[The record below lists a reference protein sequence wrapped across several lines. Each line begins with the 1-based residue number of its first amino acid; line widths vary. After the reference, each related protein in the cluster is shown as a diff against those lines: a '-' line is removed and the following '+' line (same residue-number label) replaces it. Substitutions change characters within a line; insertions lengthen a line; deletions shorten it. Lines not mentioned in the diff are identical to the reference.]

1 MFLSASPKEWNKET
15 ETMRRTM
22 VFAKRN
28 LIEVYRDPLSWIFCI
43 AFPIVMLIIM
53 SIVNS
58 AIPKEAG
65 NTLFRIDNLAGGIAI
80 FGQMFVMLFTAIA
93 VAKDRNGA
101 FLTRL
106 YSSPMKSGNFV
117 WGYIFPML
125 LTAVIQS
132 CISLAAAVV
141 ISLITDYSL
150 NIAGLLLAV
159 VAVIPSALMFS
170 AIGFLFGTFFNEKA
184 APGICS
190 IVISLGAMVGG
201 IWFDVEGVGGFMY
214 KLGRCLPFLY
224 ATKLAR
230 SAISMDF
237 GVREFL
243 IPLGV
248 VVLAAGVLTALASI
262 VFDSR
267 MHADQ
272 R

>member
-1 MFLSASPKEWNKET
+1 MKNT
-15 ETMRRTM
+15 T

-28 LIEVYRDPLSWIFCI
+28 LLEVFRDPLSWIFCI
-43 AFPIVMLIIM
+43 AFPIVMLVIM

-58 AIPKEAG
+58 AIPKEG
-65 NTLFRIDNLAGGIAI
+65 MTLFRIDNLAGGIAI

-93 VAKDRNGA
+93 VAKDRSGA

-106 YSSPMKSGNFV
+106 YSSPMKSSNFV
-117 WGYIFPML
+117 FGYILPML
-125 LTAVIQS
+125 LTAVIQV
-132 CISLAAAVV
+132 IVSLIAAVV
-141 ISLITDYSL
+141 ISFISDYELSVL
-150 NIAGLLLAV
+150 GLLFTV

-170 AIGFLFGTFFNEKA
+170 AIGFLFGALFNEKA

-190 IVISLGAMVGG
+190 IIISLGAMVGG

-214 KLGRCLPFLY
+214 KIGRCLPFLY

-230 SAISMDF
+230 AAITLDF
-237 GVREFL
+237 GVKEFL

-248 VVLAAGVLTALASI
+248 VVFAAIVLTVLASV
-262 VFDSR
+262 VFNSKMR
-267 MHADQ
+267 ADQ

>member
-1 MFLSASPKEWNKET
+1 MK
-15 ETMRRTM
+15 RTM

-28 LIEVYRDPLSWIFCI
+28 LIEVFRDPLSWIFCI

-80 FGQMFVMLFTAIA
+80 FGQMFIMLFTAIA
-93 VAKDRNGA
+93 VAKDRSGA

-106 YSSPMKSGNFV
+106 YSSPMKSSNFV
-117 WGYIFPML
+117 WGYILPML
-125 LTAVIQS
+125 LTAVIQV

-141 ISLITDYSL
+141 ISFVSDYEL
-150 NIAGLLLAV
+150 NIAGLLFTV

-170 AIGFLFGTFFNEKA
+170 AIGFLFGALFNEKA

-190 IVISLGAMVGG
+190 IIISLGAMVGG

-214 KLGRCLPFLY
+214 KLGMCLPFLY

-230 SAISMDF
+230 AAISLDF
-237 GVREFL
+237 GTKEFL

-248 VVLAAGVLTALASI
+248 VVFAAIILTVLASI
-262 VFDSR
+262 VFNSKMR
-267 MHADQ
+267 ADQ

>member
-1 MFLSASPKEWNKET
+1 
-15 ETMRRTM
+15 MRRTM
-22 VFAKRN
+22 TFAKRN

-58 AIPKEAG
+58 AIPKEG
-65 NTLFRIDNLAGGIAI
+65 MTLFRIDNLTGGIAV

-117 WGYIFPML
+117 WGYILPML
-125 LTAVIQS
+125 LTAVIQVCVTLIAS
-132 CISLAAAVV
+132 VV
-141 ISLITDYSL
+141 ISLISGYQLS
-150 NIAGLLLAV
+150 IAGLLLTII
-159 VAVIPSALMFS
+159 AVIPSALMFS
-170 AIGFLFGTFFNEKA
+170 SIGFLFGTFFNEKA

-190 IVISLGAMVGG
+190 IIISLGAMLGG

-214 KLGRCLPFLY
+214 KLGKCLPFLY

-230 SAISMDF
+230 SAISLEF
-237 GVREFL
+237 GVKEFL
-243 IPLGV
+243 IPLAV
-248 VVLAAGVLTALASI
+248 VVLAALVLTLLASI
-262 VFDSR
+262 VFNSR
-267 MHADQ
+267 MRADQ

>member
-1 MFLSASPKEWNKET
+1 
-15 ETMRRTM
+15 M

-58 AIPKEAG
+58 AIPKEG
-65 NTLFRIDNLAGGIAI
+65 MTLFRIDNLSGGIAV

-106 YSSPMKSGNFV
+106 YSSPMKSSNFV
-117 WGYIFPML
+117 WGYILPML
-125 LTAVIQS
+125 LTAVIQVCVTLIAS
-132 CISLAAAVV
+132 VV
-141 ISLITDYSL
+141 ISLISGYQLS
-150 NIAGLLLAV
+150 IAGLLLAII
-159 VAVIPSALMFS
+159 AVIPSALMFS
-170 AIGFLFGTFFNEKA
+170 SIGFLFGTFFNEKA

-190 IVISLGAMVGG
+190 IIISLGAMLGG

-214 KLGRCLPFLY
+214 KLGKCLPFLY

-230 SAISMDF
+230 SAISLEF
-237 GVREFL
+237 GVKEFL
-243 IPLGV
+243 IPLAV
-248 VVLAAGVLTALASI
+248 VVLAALALTILARI
-262 VFDSR
+262 VFRSR
-267 MHADQ
+267 MRADQ

>member
-1 MFLSASPKEWNKET
+1 MKN
-15 ETMRRTM
+15 TM

-28 LIEVYRDPLSWIFCI
+28 LLEVFRDPLSWIFCI
-43 AFPIVMLIIM
+43 AFPIVMLVIM

-58 AIPKEAG
+58 AIPKEG
-65 NTLFRIDNLAGGIAI
+65 MTLFRIDNLAGGIAI

-93 VAKDRNGA
+93 VAKDRSGA

-106 YSSPMKSGNFV
+106 YSSPMKSSNFV
-117 WGYIFPML
+117 FGYILPML
-125 LTAVIQS
+125 LTAVIQV
-132 CISLAAAVV
+132 IVSLIAAVV
-141 ISLITDYSL
+141 ISFISDYELSVLGLIFT
-150 NIAGLLLAV
+150 V

-170 AIGFLFGTFFNEKA
+170 AIGFLFGALFNEKA

-190 IVISLGAMVGG
+190 IIISLGAMVGG

-214 KLGRCLPFLY
+214 KIGRCLPFLY

-230 SAISMDF
+230 AAITLDF
-237 GVREFL
+237 GVKVFL

-248 VVLAAGVLTALASI
+248 VVFAAIVLTVLASI
-262 VFDSR
+262 VFNSKMR
-267 MHADQ
+267 ADQ

>member
-1 MFLSASPKEWNKET
+1 MKN
-15 ETMRRTM
+15 TM

-28 LIEVYRDPLSWIFCI
+28 LLEVLRDPLSWIFCI
-43 AFPIVMLIIM
+43 AFPIVMLVIM

-58 AIPKEAG
+58 AIPKEG
-65 NTLFRIDNLAGGIAI
+65 MTLFRIDNLAGGIAI

-93 VAKDRNGA
+93 VAKDRSGA

-106 YSSPMKSGNFV
+106 YSSPMKSSNFV
-117 WGYIFPML
+117 FGYILPML
-125 LTAVIQS
+125 LTAVIQV
-132 CISLAAAVV
+132 IVSLIAAVV
-141 ISLITDYSL
+141 ISFISDYELSVL
-150 NIAGLLLAV
+150 GLLFTV

-170 AIGFLFGTFFNEKA
+170 AIGFLFGALFNEKA

-190 IVISLGAMVGG
+190 IIISLGAMVGG

-214 KLGRCLPFLY
+214 KIGRCLPFLY

-230 SAISMDF
+230 AAITLDF
-237 GVREFL
+237 GVKEFL

-248 VVLAAGVLTALASI
+248 VVFAAILLTVLASI
-262 VFDSR
+262 VFSSKMR
-267 MHADQ
+267 ADQ

>member
-1 MFLSASPKEWNKET
+1 
-15 ETMRRTM
+15 M

-58 AIPKEAG
+58 AIPKEG
-65 NTLFRIDNLAGGIAI
+65 MTLFRIDNLAGGIAI
-80 FGQMFVMLFTAIA
+80 FGQMFIMLFTAIA

-117 WGYIFPML
+117 WGYILPML
-125 LTAVIQS
+125 LTAVIQV
-132 CISLAAAVV
+132 CVSLVAAVV
-141 ISLITDYSL
+141 ISLISDYSL

-170 AIGFLFGTFFNEKA
+170 SIGLLFGTFFNEKA
-184 APGICS
+184 APGLCS
-190 IVISLGAMVGG
+190 IIISLGAMIGG

-230 SAISMDF
+230 AAINLDF
-237 GVREFL
+237 GVKEFL

-248 VVLAAGVLTALASI
+248 VVFAATILTVFASI
-262 VFDSR
+262 VFNSK

>member
-1 MFLSASPKEWNKET
+1 
-15 ETMRRTM
+15 MRRTM
-22 VFAKRN
+22 EFAKRN

-93 VAKDRNGA
+93 VAKDRSGA

-106 YSSPMKSGNFV
+106 YSSPMKSSNFV
-117 WGYIFPML
+117 FGYILPML
-125 LTAVIQS
+125 LTAVIQA
-132 CISLAAAVV
+132 CISFIAAVI
-141 ISLITDYSL
+141 ISLISGYSL
-150 NIAGLLLAV
+150 SITGLLLAV
-159 VAVIPSALMFS
+159 IAIIPSALMFS
-170 AIGFLFGTFFNEKA
+170 AIGFLFGAIFNEKA

-190 IVISLGAMVGG
+190 IIISLGAMVGG
-201 IWFDVEGVGGFMY
+201 IWFDVEGVGGIMY
-214 KLGRCLPFLY
+214 KIGRCLPFLY

-230 SAISMDF
+230 SAIGLNF
-237 GVREFL
+237 EFKEFIMPL
-243 IPLGV
+243 IAVGS
-248 VVLAAGVLTALASI
+248 AALVLTLLAGI
-262 VFDSR
+262 VFNSR
-267 MHADQ
+267 MRADQ

>member
-1 MFLSASPKEWNKET
+1 
-15 ETMRRTM
+15 M

-58 AIPKEAG
+58 AIPKEG
-65 NTLFRIDNLAGGIAI
+65 MTLFRIDNLAGGIAI
-80 FGQMFVMLFTAIA
+80 FGQMFIMLFTAIA

-117 WGYIFPML
+117 WGYILPML
-125 LTAVIQS
+125 LTAVIQV
-132 CISLAAAVV
+132 CVSLVAAVV
-141 ISLITDYSL
+141 ISVISDYSL

-170 AIGFLFGTFFNEKA
+170 SIGLLFGTFFNEKA
-184 APGICS
+184 APGLCS
-190 IVISLGAMVGG
+190 IIISLGAMIGG

-230 SAISMDF
+230 AAINLDF
-237 GVREFL
+237 GVKEFL

-248 VVLAAGVLTALASI
+248 VVFAATILTVFASI
-262 VFDSR
+262 VFNSK

>member
-1 MFLSASPKEWNKET
+1 MKN
-15 ETMRRTM
+15 TM

-28 LIEVYRDPLSWIFCI
+28 LLEVFRDPLSWIFCI
-43 AFPIVMLIIM
+43 AFPIVMLVIM

-58 AIPKEAG
+58 AIPKEG
-65 NTLFRIDNLAGGIAI
+65 MTLFRIDNLAGGIAI

-93 VAKDRNGA
+93 VAKDRSGA

-106 YSSPMKSGNFV
+106 YSSPMKSSNFV
-117 WGYIFPML
+117 FGYIFPML
-125 LTAVIQS
+125 LTAVIQV
-132 CISLAAAVV
+132 IVSLVAAVV
-141 ISLITDYSL
+141 ISFISDYELSVL
-150 NIAGLLLAV
+150 GLLFTV

-170 AIGFLFGTFFNEKA
+170 AIGFLFGALFNEKA

-190 IVISLGAMVGG
+190 IIISLGAMVGG

-214 KLGRCLPFLY
+214 KIGRCLPFLY

-230 SAISMDF
+230 AAITLDF
-237 GVREFL
+237 GVKEFL

-248 VVLAAGVLTALASI
+248 VVFAAIVLTVLASI
-262 VFDSR
+262 VFNSKMR
-267 MHADQ
+267 ADQ

>member
-1 MFLSASPKEWNKET
+1 MK
-15 ETMRRTM
+15 RTM

-65 NTLFRIDNLAGGIAI
+65 NTLFRIDNLAGGIAV
-80 FGQMFVMLFTAIA
+80 FGQMFIMLFTAIA

-106 YSSPMKSGNFV
+106 YSSPMKSGDFV
-117 WGYIFPML
+117 WGYILPML
-125 LTAVIQS
+125 LTAVIQV
-132 CISLAAAVV
+132 CVSLVAAIVV
-141 ISLITDYSL
+141 SIVVGYSL
-150 NIAGLLLAV
+150 NIAGLALTVA
-159 VAVIPSALMFS
+159 AVIPSALMFS
-170 AIGFLFGTFFNEKA
+170 AIGFLFGALFNEKA

-237 GVREFL
+237 GVKEFL
-243 IPLGV
+243 VPLGV
-248 VVLAAGVLTALASI
+248 VVFSAIALTILASI
-262 VFDSR
+262 VFNSKMR
-267 MHADQ
+267 ADQ

>member
-1 MFLSASPKEWNKET
+1 
-15 ETMRRTM
+15 MRRTL

-117 WGYIFPML
+117 WGYILPMI
-125 LTAVIQS
+125 LTAVIQVI
-132 CISLAAAVV
+132 ISLIAAVV
-141 ISLITDYSL
+141 ISLISDYQL
-150 NIAGLLLAV
+150 NIAGLLLMV

-170 AIGFLFGTFFNEKA
+170 AIGFLFGALFNEKA

-190 IVISLGAMVGG
+190 IIISLGAMLGG

-230 SAISMDF
+230 SAISLDF
-237 GVREFL
+237 GIKAFL
-243 IPLGV
+243 VPLGV
-248 VVLAAGVLTALASI
+248 VVFAATVLTVLAGV
-262 VFDSR
+262 VFKYR
-267 MHADQ
+267 MSADQ

>member
-1 MFLSASPKEWNKET
+1 MK
-15 ETMRRTM
+15 RTM
-22 VFAKRN
+22 AFAKRN
-28 LIEVYRDPLSWIFCI
+28 LIEVFRDPLSWIFCI

-80 FGQMFVMLFTAIA
+80 FGQMFIMLFTAIA
-93 VAKDRNGA
+93 VAKDRSGA

-106 YSSPMKSGNFV
+106 YSSPMKSGDFV
-117 WGYIFPML
+117 WGYILPML
-125 LTAVIQS
+125 LTAVIQV
-132 CISLAAAVV
+132 IVSLVAAVV
-141 ISLITDYSL
+141 ISLISDYSL
-150 NIAGLLLAV
+150 SIAGLLLAV

-170 AIGFLFGTFFNEKA
+170 SIGFLFGTFFNEKA
-184 APGICS
+184 APGLCS
-190 IVISLGAMVGG
+190 IIISLGAMIGG

-230 SAISMDF
+230 AAITLNF
-237 GVREFL
+237 GVKEFL
-243 IPLGV
+243 LPLGV
-248 VVLAAGVLTALASI
+248 VVFAAIVLTVLAGI
-262 VFDSR
+262 VFNSR
-267 MHADQ
+267 MRADQ

>member
-1 MFLSASPKEWNKET
+1 
-15 ETMRRTM
+15 M

-28 LIEVYRDPLSWIFCI
+28 LIEVCRDPLSWIFCI

-58 AIPKEAG
+58 AIPKEG
-65 NTLFRIDNLAGGIAI
+65 MTLFRIDNLAGGIAI

-106 YSSPMKSGNFV
+106 YSSPMKSSNFV
-117 WGYIFPML
+117 WGYILPML
-125 LTAVIQS
+125 LTAVIQVI
-132 CISLAAAVV
+132 ISLIAAVIV
-141 ISLITDYSL
+141 SLITDYSL
-150 NIAGLLLAV
+150 SIAGLLLTV

-170 AIGFLFGTFFNEKA
+170 AIGFLFGALFNEKA

-190 IVISLGAMVGG
+190 IIISLGAMLGG

-230 SAISMDF
+230 SAISLDF
-237 GVREFL
+237 GVKSFL

-248 VVLAAGVLTALASI
+248 VAGSALALTVLASI
-262 VFDSR
+262 VFNNKMR
-267 MHADQ
+267 ADQ

>member
-1 MFLSASPKEWNKET
+1 MK
-15 ETMRRTM
+15 RTM
-22 VFAKRN
+22 AFAKRN

-65 NTLFRIDNLAGGIAI
+65 NTLFRIDNLAGSIAI
-80 FGQMFVMLFTAIA
+80 FGQMFIMLFTAIA
-93 VAKDRNGA
+93 VAKDRSGA

-117 WGYIFPML
+117 WGYILPML
-125 LTAVIQS
+125 LTAVIQVM
-132 CISLAAAVV
+132 ISLAASVV
-141 ISLITDYSL
+141 ISLITDYTL
-150 NIAGLLLAV
+150 NILGLLLAI

-170 AIGFLFGTFFNEKA
+170 SIGFLAGAFFNEKA

-190 IVISLGAMVGG
+190 IMISLGSMIGG

-214 KLGRCLPFLY
+214 KLGKCLPFLY

-230 SAISMDF
+230 SAIDLDF
-237 GVREFL
+237 GVKEFL

-248 VVLAAGVLTALASI
+248 VVLAATALTVLASI
-262 VFDSR
+262 AFRSR
-267 MHADQ
+267 MRADQ

>member
-1 MFLSASPKEWNKET
+1 MK
-15 ETMRRTM
+15 RTLA
-22 VFAKRN
+22 FAKRN

-58 AIPKEAG
+58 AIPKEG
-65 NTLFRIDNLAGGIAI
+65 MTLFRIDNLAGGIAI
-80 FGQMFVMLFTAIA
+80 FGQMFIMLFTAIA
-93 VAKDRNGA
+93 VAKDRSGA

-117 WGYIFPML
+117 WGYILPML
-125 LTAVIQS
+125 LTAVIQVS
-132 CISLAAAVV
+132 ISLAAAVV
-141 ISLITDYSL
+141 ISLISGYSL
-150 NIAGLLLAV
+150 NIAGLLFTV

-170 AIGFLFGTFFNEKA
+170 SIGFLFGAFFNEKA

-190 IVISLGAMVGG
+190 IIISLGAMVGG

-214 KLGRCLPFLY
+214 KLGKCLPFLY

-230 SAISMDF
+230 AAITLDF
-237 GVREFL
+237 GVKEFL

-248 VVLAAGVLTALASI
+248 VVFASIALTALASI
-262 VFDSR
+262 AFNSR
-267 MHADQ
+267 MRADQ

>member
-1 MFLSASPKEWNKET
+1 MK
-15 ETMRRTM
+15 RTLA
-22 VFAKRN
+22 FAKRN
-28 LIEVYRDPLSWIFCI
+28 LIEVIRDPLSWIFCI

-58 AIPKEAG
+58 AIPKEG
-65 NTLFRIDNLAGGIAI
+65 MTLFRIDNLAGGIAI
-80 FGQMFVMLFTAIA
+80 FGQMFIMLFTAIA
-93 VAKDRNGA
+93 VAKDRSGA

-106 YSSPMKSGNFV
+106 YSSPMKSSNFL
-117 WGYIFPML
+117 WGYILPMI
-125 LTAVIQS
+125 LTAVIQV

-141 ISLITDYSL
+141 ISLIAGYSL
-150 NIAGLLLAV
+150 NIIGLLFAV

-170 AIGFLFGTFFNEKA
+170 SIGFLFGAFFNEKA

-190 IVISLGAMVGG
+190 IIISLGAMVGG

-230 SAISMDF
+230 AAITLDF
-237 GVREFL
+237 GVKEFL

-248 VVLAAGVLTALASI
+248 VVFASMALTILAGIA
-262 VFDSR
+262 FNSR
-267 MHADQ
+267 MRADQ

>member
-1 MFLSASPKEWNKET
+1 
-15 ETMRRTM
+15 MRRTI

-28 LIEVYRDPLSWIFCI
+28 LIEVCRDPLSWIFCI

-58 AIPKEAG
+58 AIPKEG
-65 NTLFRIDNLAGGIAI
+65 MTLFRIDNLAGGIAI

-106 YSSPMKSGNFV
+106 YSSPMKSSNFV
-117 WGYIFPML
+117 WGYILPML
-125 LTAVIQS
+125 LTAVIQVI
-132 CISLAAAVV
+132 ISLIAAVIV
-141 ISLITDYSL
+141 SLITDYSL
-150 NIAGLLLAV
+150 SIGGLLLTV
-159 VAVIPSALMFS
+159 IAVIPSALMFS
-170 AIGFLFGTFFNEKA
+170 AIGFLFGALFNEKA

-190 IVISLGAMVGG
+190 IIISLGAMLGG

-230 SAISMDF
+230 SAISLDF
-237 GVREFL
+237 GVKSFL

-248 VVLAAGVLTALASI
+248 VAGSALALTVLASI
-262 VFDSR
+262 VFNNKMR
-267 MHADQ
+267 ADQ

>member
-1 MFLSASPKEWNKET
+1 
-15 ETMRRTM
+15 M

-58 AIPKEAG
+58 AIPKEG
-65 NTLFRIDNLAGGIAI
+65 MTLFRIDNLSGGIAV

-106 YSSPMKSGNFV
+106 YSSPMKSSNFV
-117 WGYIFPML
+117 WGYILPML
-125 LTAVIQS
+125 LTAVIQVCVTLIAS
-132 CISLAAAVV
+132 VV
-141 ISLITDYSL
+141 ISLISGYQLS
-150 NIAGLLLAV
+150 IAGLLLAII
-159 VAVIPSALMFS
+159 AVIPSALMFS
-170 AIGFLFGTFFNEKA
+170 SIGFLFGTFFNEKA

-190 IVISLGAMVGG
+190 IIISLGAMLGG

-214 KLGRCLPFLY
+214 KLGKCLPFLY

-230 SAISMDF
+230 SAISLEF
-237 GVREFL
+237 GVKEFL
-243 IPLGV
+243 IPLAV
-248 VVLAAGVLTALASI
+248 VVLAALALTILASI
-262 VFDSR
+262 VFRSR
-267 MHADQ
+267 MRADQ

>member
-1 MFLSASPKEWNKET
+1 MK
-15 ETMRRTM
+15 RTM
-22 VFAKRN
+22 AFAKRN

-65 NTLFRIDNLAGGIAI
+65 NTLFRIDNLAGSIAI
-80 FGQMFVMLFTAIA
+80 FGQMFIMLFTAIA
-93 VAKDRNGA
+93 VAKDRSGA

-106 YSSPMKSGNFV
+106 YSSPLKSGNFV
-117 WGYIFPML
+117 WGYILPML
-125 LTAVIQS
+125 LTAVIQVM
-132 CISLAAAVV
+132 ISLAAAVV
-141 ISLITDYSL
+141 ISLITNYTL
-150 NIAGLLLAV
+150 NILGLLLAV

-170 AIGFLFGTFFNEKA
+170 SIGFLAGAFFNEKA

-190 IVISLGAMVGG
+190 IMISLGSMIGG

-214 KLGRCLPFLY
+214 KLGKCLPFLY

-230 SAISMDF
+230 SAIDLDF
-237 GVREFL
+237 GVKEFL

-248 VVLAAGVLTALASI
+248 VVLAATALTVLASI
-262 VFDSR
+262 AFRSR
-267 MHADQ
+267 MRADQ

>member
-1 MFLSASPKEWNKET
+1 MK
-15 ETMRRTM
+15 RTM
-22 VFAKRN
+22 AFAKRN

-65 NTLFRIDNLAGGIAI
+65 NTLFRIDNLAGSIAI
-80 FGQMFVMLFTAIA
+80 FGQMFIMLFTAIA
-93 VAKDRNGA
+93 VAKDRSGA

-117 WGYIFPML
+117 WGYILPML
-125 LTAVIQS
+125 LTAVIQAV
-132 CISLAAAVV
+132 ISLATSVV
-141 ISLITDYSL
+141 ISLISNYTL
-150 NIAGLLLAV
+150 NIFGLLLTV

-170 AIGFLFGTFFNEKA
+170 SIGFLAGAFFNEKA

-190 IVISLGAMVGG
+190 IMISLGSMIGG

-214 KLGRCLPFLY
+214 KLGKCLPFLY

-230 SAISMDF
+230 SAIDLDF
-237 GVREFL
+237 GVKEFL

-248 VVLAAGVLTALASI
+248 VVLAATALTVLASI
-262 VFDSR
+262 AFRSR
-267 MHADQ
+267 MRADQ

>member
-1 MFLSASPKEWNKET
+1 MKN
-15 ETMRRTM
+15 TM

-28 LIEVYRDPLSWIFCI
+28 LLEVFRDPLSWIFCI
-43 AFPIVMLIIM
+43 AFPIVMLVIM

-58 AIPKEAG
+58 AIPKEG
-65 NTLFRIDNLAGGIAI
+65 MTLFRIDNLAGGIAI

-93 VAKDRNGA
+93 VAKDRSGA

-106 YSSPMKSGNFV
+106 YSSPMKSSNFV
-117 WGYIFPML
+117 FGYIFPML
-125 LTAVIQS
+125 LTAVIQVTV
-132 CISLAAAVV
+132 SLIAAVV
-141 ISLITDYSL
+141 ISFISDYSL
-150 NIAGLLLAV
+150 SVVGLLFTV

-170 AIGFLFGTFFNEKA
+170 AIGFLFGALFNEKA

-190 IVISLGAMVGG
+190 IIISLGAMVGG

-214 KLGRCLPFLY
+214 KIGRCLPFLY

-230 SAISMDF
+230 AAITLDF
-237 GVREFL
+237 GVKEFL

-248 VVLAAGVLTALASI
+248 VVFAAIVLTVLASI
-262 VFDSR
+262 VFNSKMR
-267 MHADQ
+267 ADQ

>member
-1 MFLSASPKEWNKET
+1 MKN
-15 ETMRRTM
+15 TM

-28 LIEVYRDPLSWIFCI
+28 LLEVFRDPLSWIFCI
-43 AFPIVMLIIM
+43 AFPIVMLVIM

-58 AIPKEAG
+58 AIPKEG
-65 NTLFRIDNLAGGIAI
+65 MTLFRIDNLAGGIAI

-93 VAKDRNGA
+93 VAKDRSGA

-106 YSSPMKSGNFV
+106 YSSPMKSSNFV
-117 WGYIFPML
+117 FGYILPML
-125 LTAVIQS
+125 LTAVIQV
-132 CISLAAAVV
+132 IVSLIAAVV
-141 ISLITDYSL
+141 ISFISDYSL
-150 NIAGLLLAV
+150 SVVGLLFTV

-170 AIGFLFGTFFNEKA
+170 SIGFLFGALFNEKA

-190 IVISLGAMVGG
+190 IIISLGAMVGG

-214 KLGRCLPFLY
+214 KIGRCLPFLY

-230 SAISMDF
+230 AAITLDF
-237 GVREFL
+237 GVKEFL

-248 VVLAAGVLTALASI
+248 VVFAAIVLTVLASI
-262 VFDSR
+262 VFNSKMR
-267 MHADQ
+267 ADQ